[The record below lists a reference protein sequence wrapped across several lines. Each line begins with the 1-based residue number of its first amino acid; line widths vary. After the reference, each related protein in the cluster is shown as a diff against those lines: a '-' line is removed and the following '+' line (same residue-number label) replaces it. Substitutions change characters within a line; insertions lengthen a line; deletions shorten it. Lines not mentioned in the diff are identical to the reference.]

1 MKTLF
6 DLQKDV
12 RDLEKHVKDISANIK
27 TLNSDIEEMR
37 NKDQDV
43 AIDYRRIE
51 ILSKQIPFGTHPL
64 KRLEDERVCRIYLE
78 MLLNITRLD
87 SELEATI
94 NRMVYLQWL
103 KGQASIAW
111 SFSDLYKNTLRSGAT
126 FYDELADEIPGKYR
140 EGFIVDA
147 MITANIAGT
156 ANREIQ
162 EYIANIAVILG
173 IQKERIRTL
182 ALVARTALCQS
193 MRMLTQEEILTIQD
207 VAKTFS
213 YYIPKWIR
221 DQGMKI
227 LRNVAVEMPD
237 SEVYNFKWKAK
248 QKQRVNAG
256 DVIATWRKE
265 KTGRGNAFTRYAEGA
280 TNEITAPVDG
290 VLFQFR
296 DNNTNYGVI
305 AHESDNK
312 DSIKAWIKEGRPV

>member
-1 MKTLF
+1 MKTLL
-6 DLQKDV
+6 DLQKDI
-12 RDLEKHVKDISANIK
+12 RDLEKRVKDISENIK
-27 TLNSDIEEMR
+27 TLNSNIEEMR
-37 NKDQDV
+37 NEDQDV
-43 AIDYRRIE
+43 AIDYKLIE
-51 ILSKQIPFGTHPL
+51 ILSKQISFSTHPL
-64 KRLEDERVCRIYLE
+64 KRLEDERVRRIYLE

-87 SELEATI
+87 SELESTI

-103 KGQASIAW
+103 KGQASIDW
-111 SFSDLYKNTLRSGAT
+111 SLSDLYKNALKSGAM
-126 FYDELADEIPGKYR
+126 FYSELADEIPDKYR

-173 IQKERIRTL
+173 VQKERIKTL
-182 ALVARTALCQS
+182 ALIARTALCQS
-193 MRMLTQEEILTIQD
+193 MRMLTREEILTVQD

-213 YYIPKWIR
+213 YYIPKRIS
-221 DQGMKI
+221 DQGLKV

-237 SEVYNFKWKAK
+237 SETYNFKWKAK
-248 QKQRVNAG
+248 QKQSVKAG
-256 DVIATWRKE
+256 DVIATYKKE
-265 KTGRGNAFTRYAEGA
+265 KKRNRGSFYAMEYI
-280 TNEITAPVDG
+280 TKELTAPVDG

-312 DSIKAWIKEGRPV
+312 DSIKAWVKAGRPL